1 MDAWIE
7 ALVNVA
13 QPTSLLMLVTGV
25 AIGLV
30 VGAVPGIG
38 GIFGLVMVIPFTY
51 QLDPYAAF
59 ALLLGLSAVI
69 TTSDTIP
76 AVLIGVPGSV
86 GAIATVE
93 DGHPLAR
100 QGQAARALG
109 AAYSASM
116 LGGIFGALVLALA
129 IPVMRPVILSLQT
142 PDFLAVALV
151 GLVFVSFI
159 SGRDPLK
166 GLSALLLGMLLS
178 YVGLDPHSGAERFT
192 FDQVYLWGGIPL
204 TILFLGLF
212 ALPEMAALMQRGRVS
227 LHPARIDAQ
236 GLWTGIG
243 ETLAHWRLV
252 VACSSLGAL
261 IGAIPGVGV
270 TVIDWVAYGVARR
283 FQRGGPAYGDG
294 NIAGV
299 IAPESANNAK
309 EGGYLIP
316 TLALGLPGSA
326 TMTILLAAFTIHG
339 LVPGPEMLGKNLPL
353 TYAMVMFLVLANI
366 LGAGTC
372 LLVTRHLAALT
383 TVPAS
388 RVVPVAL
395 VLITLGAFQTNGR
408 FADIVVLCGAGALG
422 LAMKSGGWSRA
433 AFSLGFVLGP
443 TIERYAFL
451 SYKLHGPEMFLRPS
465 LMGAGVVIL
474 AIMLAW
480 IWQQGRGEQ
489 TAKAPLP
496 MAWAGFAALFAL
508 GASALALLSGLN
520 ATARSFPALTAACL
534 MAVAVLGALR
544 GLRAKAGLQLS
555 WPSPM
560 ALAMLALCLGLT
572 GLVYLFGLLAA
583 VAVFALATITGAE
596 RRITPSALGVTLVLS
611 GVVVLLFKTIT
622 PADWPDGLA
631 WHLWVSAPV
640 PD

>member
-1 MDAWIE
+1 MEAWIE
-7 ALVNVA
+7 AVVNVA
-13 QPTSLLMLVTGV
+13 QPMSLLMLVTGV
-25 AIGLV
+25 SIGLV

-38 GIFGLVMVIPFTY
+38 GIFGLVMVIPFTF

-116 LGGIFGALVLALA
+116 LGGIIGALVLALA
-129 IPVMRPVILSLQT
+129 IPIIRPVILSLQT

-151 GLVFVSFI
+151 GLIFVSFI

-212 ALPEMAALMQRGRVS
+212 ALPEMAALMQRGRVTD
-227 LHPARIDAQ
+227 HPAAISAQ
-236 GLWTGIG
+236 GLWAGIR

-252 VACSSLGAL
+252 VACSSVGAL

-270 TVIDWVAYGVARR
+270 TVIDWVAYGIARR
-283 FQRGGPAYGDG
+283 FHPTGPAYGQG

-326 TMTILLAAFTIHG
+326 TMTILLAAFTVHG
-339 LVPGPEMLGKNLPL
+339 LIPGPEMLGKNLPL
-353 TYAMVMFLVLANI
+353 TYAMVLFLVLANI
-366 LGAGTC
+366 LGAGAC

-383 TVPAS
+383 TVPAA

-422 LAMKSGGWSRA
+422 MAMKSGGWSRA

-443 TIERYAFL
+443 TVERYAFL
-451 SYKLHGPEMFLRPS
+451 SYKLHGAEMFLRPS
-465 LMGAGVVIL
+465 LLGAGAVVLVIVGAWVWRQRSETL
-474 AIMLAW
+474 AEA
-480 IWQQGRGEQ
+480 
-489 TAKAPLP
+489 LP
-496 MAWAGFAALFAL
+496 MGWAGFAALLAL
-508 GASALALLSGLN
+508 GAAALALLSGLN
-520 ATARSFPALTAACL
+520 VTARSFPALTALCL
-534 MAVAVLGALR
+534 MAVAALGLMR
-544 GLRAKAGLQLS
+544 GLRAKAGLQLV
-555 WPSPM
+555 PPPRM
-560 ALAMLALCLGLT
+560 ALTTLALCLGLS
-572 GLVYLFGLLAA
+572 GLIYLCGLPVA
-583 VAVFALATITGAE
+583 VALFAFAAITLTE
-596 RRITPSALGVTLVLS
+596 RRITRASVIIALVLT
-611 GVVVLLFKTIT
+611 GVVVLLFQTIT
-622 PADWPDGLA
+622 PADWPAGVV
-631 WHLWVSAPV
+631 WHLFG
-640 PD
+640 

>member
-1 MDAWIE
+1 MEAWIE
-7 ALVNVA
+7 AVVNVA
-13 QPTSLLMLVTGV
+13 QPMSLLMLVTGV
-25 AIGLV
+25 SIGLV

-38 GIFGLVMVIPFTY
+38 GIFGLVMVIPFTF

-116 LGGIFGALVLALA
+116 LGGIIGALVLALA
-129 IPVMRPVILSLQT
+129 IPIIRPVILSLQT

-151 GLVFVSFI
+151 GLIFVSFI

-212 ALPEMAALMQRGRVS
+212 ALPEMAALMQRGRVTD
-227 LHPARIDAQ
+227 HPAAINAQ
-236 GLWTGIG
+236 GLWAGIR

-252 VACSSLGAL
+252 VACSSVGAL

-270 TVIDWVAYGVARR
+270 TVIDWVAYGIARR
-283 FQRGGPAYGDG
+283 FHPTGPAYGQG

-326 TMTILLAAFTIHG
+326 TMTILLAAFTVHG
-339 LVPGPEMLGKNLPL
+339 LIPGPEMLGKNLPL
-353 TYAMVMFLVLANI
+353 TYAMVLFLVLANI
-366 LGAGTC
+366 LGAGAC

-383 TVPAS
+383 TVPAA

-422 LAMKSGGWSRA
+422 MAMKSGGWSRA

-443 TIERYAFL
+443 TVERYAFL
-451 SYKLHGPEMFLRPS
+451 SYKLHGAEMFQRPS
-465 LMGAGVVIL
+465 LLGAGAVVLVIVGAWVWRQRRETL
-474 AIMLAW
+474 AEA
-480 IWQQGRGEQ
+480 
-489 TAKAPLP
+489 LP
-496 MAWAGFAALFAL
+496 MGWAGFAALLAL
-508 GASALALLSGLN
+508 GAAALELLSGLN
-520 ATARSFPALTAACL
+520 VTARSFPALTALCL
-534 MAVAVLGALR
+534 MAVAALGLMR
-544 GLRAKAGLQLS
+544 GLRAKAGLQLV
-555 WPSPM
+555 PPPRM
-560 ALAMLALCLGLT
+560 ALTTLALCLGLS
-572 GLVYLFGLLAA
+572 GLIYLCGLPVA
-583 VAVFALATITGAE
+583 VALFAFAAITLAE
-596 RRITPSALGVTLVLS
+596 RRITRASVIIALVLT
-611 GVVVLLFKTIT
+611 GVVVLLFQTIT
-622 PADWPDGLA
+622 PADWTAGVV
-631 WHLWVSAPV
+631 WHLFG
-640 PD
+640 